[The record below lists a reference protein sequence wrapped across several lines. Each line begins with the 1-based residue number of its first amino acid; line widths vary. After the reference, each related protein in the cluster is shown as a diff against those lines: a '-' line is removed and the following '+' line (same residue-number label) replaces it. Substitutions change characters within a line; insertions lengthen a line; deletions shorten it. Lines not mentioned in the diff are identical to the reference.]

1 MKTLQKIG
9 LLLLFT
15 LLITSCSKN
24 NDENDTSASGG
35 DFFTA
40 KVDGTAWEAFTGPP
54 DTVAWSEAHAGLIVL
69 QGSDANGTAITMN
82 IMNYN
87 GTGTYDFTR
96 TGFIQFVIAPTQA
109 NSGSWVA
116 NSASGTTGS
125 VNITSDDGSVI
136 EGTVSFTG
144 LNPQDN
150 TKKVITEGKF
160 RATKQ

>member
-1 MKTLQKIG
+1 MKIFKKIG
-9 LLLLFT
+9 LLFLLT
-15 LLITSCSKN
+15 LTIVSCSKN
-24 NDENDTSASGG
+24 DNGNETSAEG

-40 KVDGTAWEAFTGPP
+40 KIDGTDWSAFTGPP
-54 DTVAWSEAHAGLIVL
+54 DTVAWNEAHAGLVVI

-87 GTGTYDFTR
+87 GTGTYDFTQA
-96 TGFIQFVIAPTQA
+96 GFIQYVIGPTQT

-116 NSASGTTGS
+116 NSASGTSGS
-125 VNITSDDGSVI
+125 VIITSDDGSVI

-150 TKKVITEGKF
+150 TRKVITDGKF